1 MKINMR
7 YIMLL
12 PFRYKITGAILV
24 LCGLVMTVLYFTV
37 NFRFELPVFA
47 FFSSYV
53 ETKFLTGFKT
63 NFADELILLTLLTG
77 FLLVSFS
84 REKIEEEYFAS
95 LRHKALVSSV
105 IINSA
110 ILLFSILFI
119 YGGGFMGVVI
129 MNIYT
134 PFIIY
139 IITFHVLKSNLRK
152 KD

>member
-1 MKINMR
+1 
-7 YIMLL
+7 MLL
-12 PFRYKITGAILV
+12 PYRYKITGVVLV

-37 NFRFELPVFA
+37 NFRFELPVIA
-47 FFSSYV
+47 LFSSYV
-53 ETKFLTGFKT
+53 ETKFLTTFKT

-84 REKIEEEYFAS
+84 SEKNEEDYFAR
-95 LRHKALVSSV
+95 LRYKAIIRTV

-139 IITFHVLKSNLRK
+139 IVTFRILKSNQRK
-152 KD
+152 SQ

>member
-1 MKINMR
+1 MM
-7 YIMLL
+7 L
-12 PFRYKITGAILV
+12 PFRYKIPGVILIIS
-24 LCGLVMTVLYFTV
+24 GFIMTILYFV
-37 NFRFELPVFA
+37 VDFRFELPVFA
-47 FFSSYV
+47 IFSSYV
-53 ETKFLTGFKT
+53 ETKFLTTFKT
-63 NFADELILLTLLTG
+63 NFADELILLTLLAG

-84 REKIEEEYFAS
+84 REKKEEEYFTA
-95 LRHKALVSSV
+95 LRHKALVLTA

-139 IITFHVLKSNLRK
+139 IITFHVLKSNLLK
-152 KD
+152 SM

>member
-1 MKINMR
+1 MIS
-7 YIMLL
+7 
-12 PFRYKITGAILV
+12 FRYKISGMILIAA
-24 LCGLVMTVLYFTV
+24 GLIMALLYFAV
-37 NFRFELPVFA
+37 DFRFEAPVFA
-47 FFSSYV
+47 IISSYA
-53 ETKFLTGFKT
+53 ETRFFTFFKT

-84 REKIEEEYFAS
+84 REKIEEDYFAS

-139 IITFHVLKSNLRK
+139 IITFHVLKSNLRNLK
-152 KD
+152 KKTKISR

>member
-1 MKINMR
+1 MNIK
-7 YIMLL
+7 LL
-12 PFRYKITGAILV
+12 PYRYKLAGATLI
-24 LCGLVMTVLYFTV
+24 LCGLIMAVLYFTID
-37 NFRFELPVFA
+37 FRFELPVFA

-53 ETKFLTGFKT
+53 ETKLFTGFKT

-84 REKIEEEYFAS
+84 REKKEEDNLAS
-95 LRHKALVSSV
+95 LRYIAVIRTV

-110 ILLFSILFI
+110 ILLFSMLFI

-129 MNIYT
+129 MNIFT

-139 IITFHVLKSNLRK
+139 IVTFSILKSNLPK
-152 KD
+152 KV